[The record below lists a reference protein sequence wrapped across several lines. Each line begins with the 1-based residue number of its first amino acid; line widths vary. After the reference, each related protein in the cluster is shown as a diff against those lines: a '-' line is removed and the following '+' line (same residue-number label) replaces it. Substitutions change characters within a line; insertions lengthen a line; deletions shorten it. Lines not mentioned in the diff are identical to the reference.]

1 MEMRRGRKVVA
12 LYGPSEE
19 DFLPAQ
25 SCGSA
30 SVPAAAGNV
39 VPFSQPLDAI
49 ALGMQLVQVLPILQ
63 QVLQR
68 QTEIFGQMKS
78 MQVQISGM
86 QKPDADQPE
95 WLDAEGARTYLSMS
109 KNTFQKHVYSAE
121 VKIRRY
127 PVGGKNYFK
136 KSELDLFMLTWEDKN
151 LS

>member
-1 MEMRRGRKVVA
+1 MGGRNLAV
-12 LYGPSEE
+12 YCGPSEDDFAPQDSS
-19 DFLPAQ
+19 DFLAEPW
-25 SCGSA
+25 
-30 SVPAAAGNV
+30 VPASEKV
-39 VPFSQPLDAI
+39 LPFEQPLEGI

-86 QKPDADQPE
+86 QKPDGDQPE
-95 WLDAEGARTYLSMS
+95 WLDAEGALKYLSMS
-109 KNTFQKHVYSAE
+109 KNTFQKHVYSAK

>member
-78 MQVQISGM
+78 LQVQISGM
-86 QKPDADQPE
+86 QKPDGDQPE
-95 WLDAEGARTYLSMS
+95 WLDAEGALKYLSMS
-109 KNTFQKHVYSAE
+109 KNTFEHHVYSAK
-121 VKIRRY
+121 VKIPRY
-127 PVGGKNYFK
+127 RVGGKNYFK
-136 KSELDLFMLTWEDKN
+136 RSELDLFVRTWEDKN